1 MKLNALTLALATA
14 TLAVPGSAQA
24 ADDLCSRVFLYAVNQ
39 ICQLLPNGQ
48 SLCQPV
54 ALAGPSPTCDTPGQQ
69 NMVQVPIGP
78 PTLQFPQFPQ
88 FMPGTGAYAP
98 NPFAGNPF
106 VGNPFA
112 DNPFVP
118 NPFAGNPFAGTPFA
132 PPSGNAS
139 PYAPSAFPPVMPQF
153 IPPVVMQPSTQP
165 TPWNPSPAAVI
176 SPAVAAQAPAA
187 DTTPLVK
194 LMPETPIAA
203 ATEAPVAPLAAVSAP
218 PVTTPVTAAPEV
230 TTKPEAASVNATHVA
245 TPVAAPAPEAAPIGA
260 MATAVAPPA
269 VSPEATASAEAAR
282 LAEEKALADALAHF
296 EFDSAELTPLGRS
309 MLDGWLTQASSSVPI
324 LVTGHADRL
333 GPEPYNEKLSQLR
346 AEAVK
351 KYLVDKG
358 MPAKRIQ
365 IVAKGEHMPLISC
378 AGDANP
384 ETKSCLAPNRR
395 AEVAAKPAA
404 KATAKTSAKPVA
416 KSAAKSKPKSKK

>member
-14 TLAVPGSAQA
+14 TLALPGPAQA

-39 ICQLLPNGQ
+39 FCQLLPNGQ

-153 IPPVVMQPSTQP
+153 IPPVVMQPATQP
-165 TPWNPSPAAVI
+165 TPWNPSPAAAI
-176 SPAVAAQAPAA
+176 SPAAA
-187 DTTPLVK
+187 DTPPLVK
-194 LMPETPIAA
+194 LMPEPPTAA
-203 ATEAPVAPLAAVSAP
+203 ATTEAPVTPVAAVIA
-218 PVTTPVTAAPEV
+218 TPVVAAPEV
-230 TTKPEAASVNATHVA
+230 TAKPEAASVNATPVVTPVA
-245 TPVAAPAPEAAPIGA
+245 TPGATPVPETAPISA
-260 MATAVAPPA
+260 MATADAPPA
-269 VSPEATASAEAAR
+269 VYPEAKASAEAAR

-296 EFDSAELTPLGRS
+296 EFDSAELTPLGRN

-395 AEVAAKPAA
+395 AEVAAKPVTKPAA
-404 KATAKTSAKPVA
+404 KTPAKPASKPAV
-416 KSAAKSKPKSKK
+416 KSKPKSKK